1 MGRKASSTTEKETSS
16 TIMGEKRA
24 VRKGTNS
31 CSSDILSRIFVPV
44 KRKYD

>member
-16 TIMGEKRA
+16 AIREKRA